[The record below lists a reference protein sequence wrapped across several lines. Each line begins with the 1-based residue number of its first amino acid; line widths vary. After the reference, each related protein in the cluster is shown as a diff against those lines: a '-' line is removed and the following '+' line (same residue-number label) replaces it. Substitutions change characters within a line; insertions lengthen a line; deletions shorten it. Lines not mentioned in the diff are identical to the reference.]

1 VQVVPIK
8 ELMMRVFVAG
18 ATGAI
23 GKQLVPRLV
32 SAGHEVHGMTR
43 SESKQAMLDELG
55 AVPVVADA
63 LDPDQVAK
71 AVGTARPDVIVH
83 QLTAIPARL
92 NLRHFDRD
100 FALTNRLRTEGTDHL
115 LSAGHAVGVRRFVA
129 QSNGAVP
136 YARNGGPVKSEED
149 PLDPTPPREMREGW
163 AAIRHLEEAVL
174 GADWTEGIV
183 LRYGG
188 FYGPGTSLAPGAEQ
202 VELVR
207 RRKLPLVGDG
217 GGVWSFIH
225 IADAAEAT
233 VAAIEHGSRGVYN
246 VVDDDPAPVAEW
258 LPALAAEL
266 GAKKPMRVPRF
277 IGRLFAGEYGVV
289 MMTELRGASNAKAKR
304 ELGWRPAHPSWRQ
317 GLTAA

>member
-1 VQVVPIK
+1 
-8 ELMMRVFVAG
+8 MRVFVAG

-32 SAGHEVHGMTR
+32 AAGHEVHGMTR
-43 SESKQAMLDELG
+43 SESKQAMLSELG

-63 LDPDQVAK
+63 LDADQVAE
-71 AVGTARPDVIVH
+71 AVARARPEVIVH

-92 NLRHFDRD
+92 DLRHFDRD

-115 LSAGHAVGVRRFVA
+115 LSAGQAVGVRRFVA
-129 QSNGAVP
+129 QSNGAFP
-136 YARNGGPVKSEED
+136 YARTGGPVKTEED
-149 PLDPTPPREMREGW
+149 PLDPTPPREMRKSW

-207 RRKLPLVGDG
+207 RRKFPLVGDG

-225 IADAAEAT
+225 VADAADAT
-233 VAAIEHGSRGVYN
+233 VAAIERGSRGVYN

-258 LPALAAEL
+258 LPALAEQL
-266 GAKKPMRVPRF
+266 GANKPMRVPRF
-277 IGRLFAGEYGVV
+277 IGRLFAGEAGVV
-289 MMTELRGASNAKAKR
+289 MMTDVRGASNAKAKR

-317 GLTAA
+317 GFAAA